1 MRQSI
6 SNHPHAPVE
15 GGMDPVGRWLFPVI
29 LGVVLVAGPAPAGD
43 MAHMPDDPST
53 VENAPPPERMIVR
66 PKREKK
72 TPPDTSTIPFDKIEG
87 PHRDRV
93 IEILQKPVS
102 WHAGRREM
110 FPCHEKL
117 LHWLIDHP
125 DTVCE
130 YWKQLG
136 IFVTDVEPI
145 EGGYLCRDQAGAT
158 VHFYV
163 ACSEPNLRICYCI
176 GEAPAGIIP
185 FKMRA
190 ELVIVHRYQF
200 QEFTGAGTYVVQQ
213 LDGFASATGP
223 TLKLAMKLAPGH
235 AEHMVNTCVQE
246 MKLFFSVMCRL
257 MQVRPEWSKEKWPA
271 VAHTV
276 PAPERPEIEAI
287 LGSLPSKSTASF
299 LQRNPEAATQLAI
312 DPDAVQPK

>member
-1 MRQSI
+1 MQLFQQLMSWVNLRR
-6 SNHPHAPVE
+6 PT
-15 GGMDPVGRWLFPVI
+15 GRWGLPA
-29 LGVVLVAGPAPAGD
+29 LLWGCTLVSPIVAGD
-43 MAHMPDDPST
+43 MNAMPQEEPFAHEETPGPS
-53 VENAPPPERMIVR
+53 RIIVR

-72 TPPDTSTIPFDKIEG
+72 TPPDTSAIPFDKIEG
-87 PHRDRV
+87 PFRERV

-136 IFVTDVEPI
+136 IFVTDIEPI
-145 EGGYLCRDQAGAT
+145 EGGYLCKDQAGAT
-158 VHFYV
+158 VKFYV
-163 ACSEPNLRICYCI
+163 ACSQPNLRVCYCI

-190 ELVIVHRYQF
+190 ELVIVHQYKF
-200 QEFTGAGTYVVQQ
+200 QEFDGAGTYVVQQ
-213 LDGFASATGP
+213 LDGYASATGP

-257 MQVRPEWSKEKWPA
+257 MQCRPEWSKEKFVA

-276 PAPERPEIEAI
+276 PDSERAEIEAI
-287 LGSLPSKSTASF
+287 LASLPSTTIPTF
-299 LQRNPEAATQLAI
+299 LERNPSAAAQLAI
-312 DPDAVQPK
+312 EPKGIAPK